1 MELSDFITS
10 YLKTTEDDFNTKIEE
25 QAKKTVQLE
34 QALRLIAKKEK
45 LELSDK
51 DYEKENDNEKVQLKI
66 KTSCYAY

>member
-51 DYEKENDNEKVQLKI
+51 D
-66 KTSCYAY
+66 

>member
-51 DYEKENDNEKVQLKI
+51 DYEKEMENL
-66 KTSCYAY
+66 C